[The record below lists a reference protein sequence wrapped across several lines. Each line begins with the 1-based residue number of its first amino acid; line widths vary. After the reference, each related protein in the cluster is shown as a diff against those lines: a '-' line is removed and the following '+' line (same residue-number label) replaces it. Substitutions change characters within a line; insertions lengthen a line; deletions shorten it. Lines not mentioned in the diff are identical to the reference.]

1 MIPLDERLF
10 WRQMMNYAYARMY
23 NVSFGKDLTCGYML
37 HMLRAIDMTCR
48 NDVESSAIQG
58 QHIRNNK
65 AFYT

>member
-1 MIPLDERLF
+1 
-10 WRQMMNYAYARMY
+10 MNYGYARMY